1 MGHLQEA
8 IRYTERAEASYGMGN
23 LAVSETVAGVAIAHA
38 LIALVERLDALT
50 VTDDSGKAALRT
62 FRTVEL

>member
-1 MGHLQEA
+1 MDHLHEA
-8 IRYTERAEASYGMGN
+8 ATAVRAGD
-23 LAVSETVAGVAIAHA
+23 LAWTPDSRPPSEVYLGALAHA

-62 FRTVEL
+62 FRTVEI